1 MTPAARRD
9 AIVDAAL
16 AVALRKGLGAT
27 TVRDV
32 AAELHCSS
40 GLIHHYFT
48 SMDDVLAAAFERAAG
63 HDLAEAEAAVAAED
77 ASGDAAE
84 HAAGAGTTGTTSAHR
99 KLGTFFGTYTRADSD
114 WAYQLWLDAWAEAV
128 RRPAIGDISRQLNA
142 AWQQLLV
149 RIIREGV
156 VVGTFRCADPDAT
169 AWRLLSLIDGLSL
182 QAVAHRGLVNRA
194 TMVEWTLAAAE
205 DELGIHR
212 TALPRR

>member
-77 ASGDAAE
+77 AS
-84 HAAGAGTTGTTSAHR
+84 GAGTTGTTSAHR